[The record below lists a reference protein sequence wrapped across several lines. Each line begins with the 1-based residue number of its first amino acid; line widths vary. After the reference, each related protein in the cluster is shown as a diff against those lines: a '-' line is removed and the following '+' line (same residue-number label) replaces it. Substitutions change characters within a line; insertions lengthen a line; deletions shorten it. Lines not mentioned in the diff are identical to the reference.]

1 MNWLTRKAD
10 RIITMYFGALEPT
23 GLIIARVGLGFLLAV
38 ALMSFGFGKEMHWVH
53 GLALLFLTFVTAIV
67 PDAGHHLFERKKF
80 FALGLVALF
89 GAPMFWMEFT
99 THAGYA
105 AGFRG
110 KDVSEAR
117 VQNTKWDGAQEA
129 AKEDKANLEMW
140 KAQLAK
146 LMDQDAWTATVKADA
161 LREQLATVKER
172 MVAEEKGARGR
183 KAGRGKEFEGLQN
196 EANALSIKIAKVEQR
211 EDLNK
216 RIEATQRI
224 LDGKRA
230 AAAVTEHK
238 ASAIGFQN
246 EFFSQVAAFASGSGL
261 NVSEV
266 HKAGAEYGLSVG
278 LAYAF
283 TFGPAMAFFLA
294 GMYRRKGEE
303 VVERV
308 PSAQVVAPYSE
319 PTPQSAPLV
328 SRESSN
334 YVLVNDDEAR
344 KLKEAIK
351 NAIAPRRLRAA

>member
-1 MNWLTRKAD
+1 MNWITRKAD

-23 GLIIARVGLGFLLAV
+23 GLIIARVGLGFLIAV
-38 ALMSFGFGKEMHWVH
+38 AIMSFGFGKEMHWIH
-53 GLALLFLTFVTAIV
+53 GLALAFLTLVTAIV
-67 PDAGHHLFERKKF
+67 PDAGNHLFERKKYV
-80 FALGLVALF
+80 ALFLVALF

-146 LMDQDAWTATVKADA
+146 LMEQDAWTATVKADA
-161 LREQLATVKER
+161 LREELATLKER
-172 MVAEEKGARGR
+172 MAAEEKGQRGR
-183 KAGRGKEFEGLQN
+183 KAGRGKNFEDLQN
-196 EANALSIKIAKVEQR
+196 QANAVALKISKVEQR
-211 EDLNK
+211 EDLTK

-224 LDGKRA
+224 LDGKRTVA
-230 AAAVTEHK
+230 AKTEHK

-246 EFFSQVAAFASGSGL
+246 EFFSKVAAFASGSGL
-261 NVSEV
+261 EVSEL
-266 HKAGAEYGLSVG
+266 HKEGAEYGLSVG

-303 VVERV
+303 IVEHA
-308 PSAQVVAPYSE
+308 PSTPAWQVKPALVK
-319 PTPQSAPLV
+319 PQTIVQRLEGLV
-328 SRESSN
+328 SVRNQET
-334 YVLVNDDEAR
+334 LEIGHR
-344 KLKEAIK
+344 KVQ
-351 NAIAPRRLRAA
+351 AA